1 MTPQVWQTS
10 RFSID
15 LTHPKVMAIV
25 NLTPDSFSEGGQNS
39 ALHQA
44 LNQAQKFLA
53 QGADILD
60 IGGESTRPGAKPVG
74 LTEELARVL
83 PFLREAVRWQVPI
96 SVDTYKPGVMQA
108 ALDLGVDIINDVWAL
123 RQPGA
128 LKVVSQHSSCGVC
141 LMHMHREPSTM
152 QDHPMIGDAVVL
164 VQNFLAEQ
172 LAQVKSQGID
182 ANRIVLDPG
191 IGFGKTASQNID
203 LLRRQAEL
211 LTLGHPLLAGWSRK
225 GTLGQLSAIQGVEP
239 EPQQRMGASLSAA
252 ILAVQRGAS
261 LVRVHDVQETVQA
274 LRVWKAVQSNA
285 V

>member
-44 LNQAQKFLA
+44 LDQAQKFLA

-60 IGGESTRPGAKPVG
+60 IGGESTRPGAKPVN
-74 LTEELARVL
+74 LAEELARVL
-83 PFLREAVRWQVPI
+83 PFLKEAVRWQVPI
-96 SVDTYKPGVMQA
+96 SVDTYKPEVMQL
-108 ALDLGVDIINDVWAL
+108 ALDSGVDIINDVWAL

-152 QDHPMIGDAVVL
+152 QDHPMVGDAVV
-164 VQNFLAEQ
+164 VVKNFLAQQ
-172 LAQVKSQGID
+172 LVQVKSQGVD
-182 ANRIVLDPG
+182 ANRIVVDPG
-191 IGFGKTASQNID
+191 IGFGKTTSQNID
-203 LLRRQAEL
+203 LLSRQAEL

-225 GTLGQLSAIQGVEP
+225 GSLGKLSAIQGVEP
-239 EPQQRMGASLSAA
+239 EPQQRLGASLSAA

-274 LRVWKAVQSNA
+274 LRVWKAVQSHA

>member
-96 SVDTYKPGVMQA
+96 SVDTYKPEVMQA

-225 GTLGQLSAIQGVEP
+225 GTLGQVSAIQGVEP